1 MSKEKSKNA
10 KRSKRRLFQIVVGI
24 VLLAFIVL
32 MLSDLFTKIPKSSVE
47 VKNDNKTKLYKF
59 NKQGELSFQSY
70 NGDYISNL
78 DVEFADNDFE
88 RGQGLMYRTEMGE
101 NQGML
106 FIFPYEESQ
115 SFFMKNTIISLDM
128 IFINSNLEIVT
139 IHKNTIPYSL
149 ESSASTAPAQFVL
162 ETIAGYTEKYNINVG
177 DKVIFRKT
185 N

>member
-10 KRSKRRLFQIVVGI
+10 KRSKSRLFQIVVGI

-32 MLSDLFTKIPKSSVE
+32 MLSDLFTKKAKDSSKI
-47 VKNDNKTKLYKF
+47 VKHEQERVYKF
-59 NKQGELSFQSY
+59 TKHGELTFQSS
-70 NGDYISNL
+70 DRIYI
-78 DVEFADNDFE
+78 DTIDIEFADNDYE
-88 RGQGLMYRTEMGE
+88 RSQGLMYRTEMEE

-106 FIFPYEESQ
+106 FVFPYEESQ

-139 IHKNTIPYSL
+139 IHKNTVPYSL
-149 ESSASTAPAQFVL
+149 ESSASTAPAQYVL